1 MSVSGAFFHVSLCP
15 GNQSQSPRLRKHP
28 PGSERGRG
36 KKNKAKQKQEKQ
48 KGERGRFVQ
57 HPPARGQF
65 ARSGGIPL
73 CPPRASPA
81 RWAEMQI
88 PLPPLIRIFK
98 FSNIYA
104 ATIEWQLTSLI
115 FIEEI
120 RKPWAAVNLA
130 GPWPP
135 QARGGGAGNNPF
147 IQTFGLKE

>member
-1 MSVSGAFFHVSLCP
+1 MFLYVLETKVSHHVSENTL
-15 GNQSQSPRLRKHP
+15 L
-28 PGSERGRG
+28 
-36 KKNKAKQKQEKQ
+36 
-48 KGERGRFVQ
+48 V
-57 HPPARGQF
+57 
-65 ARSGGIPL
+65 RSGEEERKTTQNKSRRNK
-73 CPPRASPA
+73 RASAAALCRILPRGDNSLAAEGCHCALAQRAPSA

-88 PLPPLIRIFK
+88 PLLPLIRIFK

-135 QARGGGAGNNPF
+135 RAWGGGAANNPF